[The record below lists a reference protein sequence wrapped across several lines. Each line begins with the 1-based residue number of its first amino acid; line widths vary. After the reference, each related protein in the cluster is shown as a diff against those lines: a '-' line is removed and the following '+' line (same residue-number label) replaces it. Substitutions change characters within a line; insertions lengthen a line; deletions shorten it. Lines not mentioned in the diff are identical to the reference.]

1 MKLGDEILEEIDIKT
16 SLDVKRRDI
25 WDYLK
30 IFAKIYSGKINIIN

>member
-30 IFAKIYSGKINIIN
+30 YLLKFILEKLTL